1 MSQEKEG
8 REIVMAL
15 KEIHCEDAITIEMA
29 KDREATVSI
38 SKQWSINQCFL

>member
-29 KDREATVSI
+29 KDRDHSSI
-38 SKQWSINQCFL
+38 SKQWSVNQCFL